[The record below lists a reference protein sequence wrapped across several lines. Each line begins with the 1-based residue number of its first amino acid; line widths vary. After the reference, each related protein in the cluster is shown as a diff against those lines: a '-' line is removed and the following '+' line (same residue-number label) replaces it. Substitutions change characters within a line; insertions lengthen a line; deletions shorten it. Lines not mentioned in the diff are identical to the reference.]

1 MLVGV
6 DRGGRDCDERSRIE
20 FKQLPGVRR
29 FERDDVDD
37 EIEAVGGRKSA
48 VLVPV
53 ERDVVEAIVN
63 RPLGLA
69 CERYVPVAGGE
80 GMCDRGAD
88 IAGTA
93 EDERATCYR

>member
-1 MLVGV
+1 
-6 DRGGRDCDERSRIE
+6 
-20 FKQLPGVRR
+20 VRR

-37 EIEAVGGRKSA
+37 EIEAVGNRECT

-53 ERDVVEAIVN
+53 ERDVVEAFAS

-69 CERYVPVAGGE
+69 CERYVPVVGGE
-80 GMCDRGAD
+80 GLCDRDAD

>member
-1 MLVGV
+1 M
-6 DRGGRDCDERSRIE
+6 
-20 FKQLPGVRR
+20 RR

-37 EIEAVGGRKSA
+37 EIEAVGNRESA

-53 ERDVVEAIVN
+53 ERDVVEAIAN
-63 RPLGLA
+63 RPLSLA
-69 CERYVPVAGGE
+69 CERYVPAVGGE

-93 EDERATCYR
+93 EDERATRYR

>member
-1 MLVGV
+1 
-6 DRGGRDCDERSRIE
+6 
-20 FKQLPGVRR
+20 VRR

-37 EIEAVGGRKSA
+37 EIETVGNREST
-48 VLVPV
+48 VLVPI
-53 ERDVVEAIVN
+53 ERDVVEAIAN

-69 CERYVPVAGGE
+69 CKRYVPAAGGE

-88 IAGTA
+88 LAGTA